1 MRWFYVLYFLGV
13 GVATI
18 VLIGRDPEVATS
30 LAAKKA
36 MPFNHLI
43 LESDLDEPF
52 WRPGRVLE
60 PTKKDRFV
68 GKYTS
73 SAVREGQALHTFEVL
88 SSPVLGPPQAGV
100 RVLIPVK
107 AGYVGMGAVN
117 AQQKA
122 SLCAATGDPQEIMV
136 LSVLC
141 MPVAKDPCQAVVD
154 LSGELLSKF
163 SDRLK
168 DGLGQVVPLATSC
181 K

>member
-1 MRWFYVLYFLGV
+1 MRWLYVLYFLAV
-13 GVATI
+13 GIVTV
-18 VLIGRDPEVATS
+18 VLISRDPEMATS

-52 WRPGRVLE
+52 WRLGRVLE
-60 PTKKDRFV
+60 PRKKDGFV

-73 SAVREGQALHTFEVL
+73 SAVREGQAVHTFEVL

-107 AGYVGMGAVN
+107 AAHVGAGTVN
-117 AQQKA
+117 AQQRA
-122 SLCAATGDPQEIMV
+122 SLCAAAGDPQEIMV

-141 MPVAKDPCQAVVD
+141 MPGAKDPCQAIVD
-154 LSGELLSKF
+154 LSVELLSKF

-168 DGLGQVVPLATSC
+168 DGQGQVVPLVTSC